1 MFKSALIGGAFSAR
15 FTGRA
20 STACQKEIAVDLSV
34 VVPLYNESENFA
46 ALHEELCGVLDE
58 LGLDWEVV
66 YVDDGSRDDTY
77 DLAAKA
83 AKGDSR
89 VVVVR
94 FRRNF
99 GQTAAMSAGFD
110 YSRGKVVVTMDGDR
124 QNDPHDIP
132 KLLNKLTEG
141 YDIAAGWRFNRQD
154 TYISRKLPSKLANGL
169 ISLTTKVKLHD
180 YGCTLKAFRREV
192 IKNIRLYGEMH
203 RFIPA
208 IASWMGVRIAEVKV
222 NHRPRTAGKSKY
234 GIGRTPRVLLDLIT
248 VKFLLSYMTRPIQVF
263 GLGGLVSGGLGF
275 LVALY
280 YTIER
285 LFFGVPLGDK
295 PGLILAVLLIMIGVQ
310 LVSIGLLGE
319 MQVRTYYETQAK
331 PTYTVRDVL
340 NRGEESC

>member
-1 MFKSALIGGAFSAR
+1 M
-15 FTGRA
+15 
-20 STACQKEIAVDLSV
+20 DLSV
-34 VVPLYNESENFA
+34 VVPLYNEAENFA
-46 ALHEELCGVLDE
+46 ALHEELTLVLGE

-66 YVDDGSRDDTY
+66 YVDDGSRDETY

-83 AKGDSR
+83 AKDDAR

-110 YSRGKVVVTMDGDR
+110 FSRGKVVVTMDGDR

-132 KLLNKLTEG
+132 KLLHKLTEG

-285 LFFGVPLGDK
+285 MFFGVPLGDK

-331 PTYTVRDVL
+331 PTYTVREVL
-340 NRGEESC
+340 NRDEETC